1 MAKRVK
7 SKLVGLCRINF
18 YNVFSSEGATPCH
31 FRLMCIEIAILTSIQ
46 HNNQWYNITAPNHI
60 SNSQADIFMTN
71 SETKTNLISNPVQF
85 INISEAQAGQRIDN
99 FLITLEKGV
108 PKSRIYRAIRKGE
121 VRVNKGRIKQTYKIQ
136 AGDSVRIPPLHV
148 SEDTTPTTVSEFLR
162 RQLTDSILLEDDD
175 LLVLNKPCGLAVHA
189 GTNIQQ
195 GVIEALRVIRPEL
208 LFLELVH
215 RLDRDTSGCLLLAKN
230 RDALV
235 NLQQQMINH
244 DLNKRYLT
252 LLKGSWGKEER
263 LIEQPLLKNTVSSG
277 ERMVRVD
284 PAGKYAKTVFIPVE
298 SFKQSQLTEVVL
310 HTGRT
315 HQIRVHS
322 HFMQTPMAGDDKYG
336 QRKFNKEMKKF
347 GLKRMFL
354 HAWKLGI
361 THPRSNETILFQA
374 PLPEQLEN
382 VLTKLRQQA

>member
-1 MAKRVK
+1 MT
-7 SKLVGLCRINF
+7 
-18 YNVFSSEGATPCH
+18 SSNTQP
-31 FRLMCIEIAILTSIQ
+31 
-46 HNNQWYNITAPNHI
+46 
-60 SNSQADIFMTN
+60 
-71 SETKTNLISNPVQF
+71 NLISNPVQF
-85 INISEAQAGQRIDN
+85 IDISAAQAGQRIDN
-99 FLITLEKGV
+99 FLLTLEKGV

-148 SEDTTPTTVSEFLR
+148 SEDTTPTTVSEFMR
-162 RQLTDSILLEDDD
+162 RQLTESILLEDDD

-189 GTNIQQ
+189 GSNIQQ
-195 GVIEALRVIRPEL
+195 GIIEALRVIRIEL
-208 LFLELVH
+208 PFLELVH

-230 RDALV
+230 RDALL

-252 LLKGSWGKEER
+252 LLKGSWGSEER

-284 PAGKYAKTVFIPVE
+284 PEGKYAKTVFIPVE
-298 SFKQSQLTEVVL
+298 SFKQAQLTEVVL
-310 HTGRT
+310 YTGRT
-315 HQIRVHS
+315 HQIRVHA

-336 QRKFNKEMKKF
+336 QRNFNKDMKKF

-361 THPRSNETILFQA
+361 THPTTNEAIMLEA

-382 VLTKLRQQA
+382 VLSKLRQQV

>member
-1 MAKRVK
+1 MTSSDTK
-7 SKLVGLCRINF
+7 S
-18 YNVFSSEGATPCH
+18 
-31 FRLMCIEIAILTSIQ
+31 
-46 HNNQWYNITAPNHI
+46 
-60 SNSQADIFMTN
+60 
-71 SETKTNLISNPVQF
+71 NLISTPVQF
-85 INISEAQAGQRIDN
+85 IDISAEQAGQRIDN
-99 FLITLEKGV
+99 FLLTLEKGV

-136 AGDSVRIPPLHV
+136 AGDSVRVPPLHV

-162 RQLTDSILLEDDD
+162 RQLTESILLEDDD

-189 GTNIQQ
+189 GSNIQQ
-195 GVIEALRVIRPEL
+195 GIIEALRVIRAEL
-208 LFLELVH
+208 PFLELVH

-230 RDALV
+230 RDALL

-252 LLKGSWGKEER
+252 LLKGSWGTEER

-284 PAGKYAKTVFIPVE
+284 PEGKYAKTVFIPVE
-298 SFKQSQLTEVVL
+298 SFKQAQLTEVVL
-310 HTGRT
+310 YTGRT

-336 QRKFNKEMKKF
+336 QRNFNKDMKKF

-361 THPRSNETILFQA
+361 THPTTNQAIMLEA

-382 VLTKLRQQA
+382 VLSKLRQQA

>member
-1 MAKRVK
+1 MT
-7 SKLVGLCRINF
+7 
-18 YNVFSSEGATPCH
+18 SS
-31 FRLMCIEIAILTSIQ
+31 
-46 HNNQWYNITAPNHI
+46 
-60 SNSQADIFMTN
+60 D
-71 SETKTNLISNPVQF
+71 TKTNLISNPVQF
-85 INISEAQAGQRIDN
+85 IDISAAQAGQRIDN
-99 FLITLEKGV
+99 FLLTLEKGV

-136 AGDSVRIPPLHV
+136 AGDSVRVPPLHV

-162 RQLTDSILLEDDD
+162 RQLTESILLEDDD

-189 GTNIQQ
+189 GSNIQQ
-195 GVIEALRVIRPEL
+195 GIIEALRVIRAEL
-208 LFLELVH
+208 PFLELVH
-215 RLDRDTSGCLLLAKN
+215 RLDRDTSGCLLL
-230 RDALV
+230 L

-252 LLKGSWGKEER
+252 LLKGSWGSEER

-284 PAGKYAKTVFIPVE
+284 PEGKYAKTVFIPVE
-298 SFKQSQLTEVVL
+298 SFKQAQLTEVVL
-310 HTGRT
+310 YTGRT
-315 HQIRVHS
+315 HQIRVHA

-336 QRKFNKEMKKF
+336 QRNFNKDMKKF

-361 THPRSNETILFQA
+361 THPTTNEAIMLEA

-382 VLTKLRQQA
+382 VLSKLRQQV